1 MEEKKILLADEGAV
15 DTLDRYLTGGGFQ
28 ALQKALALSPEKIID
43 EIIRARLRG
52 RGGAGFPTGIK
63 WEGVRQKKSDDLGF
77 PARKFLVCNA
87 SEGEPGTYKDRY
99 LIQKNP
105 YTLIEGIL
113 IASYAIGA
121 VKAIICIKRVFEK
134 EIAILNRALEVCRTA
149 GILGQ
154 NRIEGGSDFP
164 IEIVTG
170 PDEYLLGEDRAM
182 LEVIEGKPAWPRAKG
197 IIPVDFG
204 LFGQP
209 TSVNNVETLATVPH
223 IILKGARWF
232 QSIGT
237 ADTPGTMIFTL
248 TGDVQRPGLYELPM
262 GTPLRTLIDEYGLG
276 VRPDRDLKAVFSGPA
291 NAVIPPS
298 ALDTPLDFGSMRK
311 IPSGLGSGGFTVY
324 DNTACVVKAALTF
337 SRFLAIESCGQCV
350 SCKTGTGR
358 ITYWLERLE
367 AGTIGIDEL
376 RATMEDCQQIKGQGR
391 CFLVTE
397 EGIHVGSLFYQ
408 FPDDVAAHVEYGCLN
423 DRALTLPKIKAFDEA
438 THTFVYDGGYFDRSF
453 AERRRIAYPTLPE
466 RPPPSLIQI
475 RREEKMR

>member
-1 MEEKKILLADEGAV
+1 MEEKRILLPEEPV
-15 DTLDRYLTGGGFQ
+15 DTLEKYRMRGGFQ
-28 ALQKALALSPEKIID
+28 ALQKALALSPEKVID
-43 EIIRARLRG
+43 EIRRAKLRG

-63 WEGVRQKKSDDLGF
+63 WEGVRKKRTDDLGF
-77 PARKFLVCNA
+77 PARKYLVCNA

-105 YTLIEGIL
+105 YSLIEGIL
-113 IASYAIGA
+113 IASYAMGV

-134 EIAILNRALEVCRTA
+134 EIGILTRALEACRAA
-149 GILGQ
+149 GYLSQ
-154 NRIEGGSDFP
+154 NLLETGEALP

-209 TSVNNVETLATVPH
+209 TCVNNVETLAHVPG
-223 IILKGARWF
+223 IILKGADWF

-248 TGDVQRPGLYELPM
+248 TGDVERPGLYELPM
-262 GTPLRTLIDEYGLG
+262 GTPLRTLIEEYGGG
-276 VRPDRDLKAVFSGPA
+276 VGPGRTLKAVFSGPT
-291 NAVIPPS
+291 NSVIPAG

-324 DNTACVVKAALTF
+324 DDTACVVKAALNF
-337 SRFLAIESCGQCV
+337 SRFLAIESCGQCI

-358 ITYWLERLE
+358 VTQQLERLE
-367 AGTIGIDEL
+367 EGT
-376 RATMEDCQQIKGQGR
+376 ATVEDVLFMIEDCQQIKGQGR

-397 EGIHVGSLFYQ
+397 EGVHVGSLFDQ
-408 FPDDVAAHVEYGCLN
+408 FPDDVAEHVEFGCLS
-423 DRALTLPKIKAFDEA
+423 DRALKLAKIKAFDEA
-438 THTFVYDGGYFDRSF
+438 TRTFIYDERYYDRSL
-453 AERRRIAYPTLPE
+453 EEGRRIYYPTLPE
-466 RPPPSLIQI
+466 HRPPTLIQI
-475 RREEKMR
+475 RTEEKMR